1 MASASYMAGRK
12 KYARPQAMLWSD
24 TAPTL
29 INGSLI
35 PAGYDRMSNRNN
47 LTEAQ
52 LDDSFLILSD
62 HNRAEISI
70 TPQRIEQRRRMINS
84 TMRSYH
90 NADKLT
96 IATSWNML
104 PSRSFSDAAN
114 FDQNTGLSVLSN
126 STDQYTSDGGAGGV
140 AMLDWYETH
149 TGPFWVLLSY
159 DKYKN
164 FSNDQYHNLAKYS
177 QAVQMYL
184 TSFTYTI
191 VKRGGSNYDM
201 WNISIN
207 LEEV

>member
-1 MASASYMAGRK
+1 MASANYMAGRK

-24 TAPTL
+24 NAPTL
-29 INGSLI
+29 INGSLV
-35 PAGYDRMSNRNN
+35 PTGYDQMSDHTG
-47 LTEAQ
+47 LTSTQ
-52 LDDSFLILSD
+52 LSDSFLILSD
-62 HNRAEISI
+62 HNRGEITV
-70 TPQRIEQRRRMINS
+70 TPQRIEQRKRMINA

-96 IATSWNML
+96 ISTSWTMI
-104 PSRSFSDAAN
+104 PSRSFSGSSD
-114 FDQNTGLSVLSN
+114 FSQSTGLSTLSN
-126 STDQYTSDGGAGGV
+126 TTDQYTADGGAGGV
-140 AMLDWYETH
+140 EMLEWYENH

-159 DKYKN
+159 DNYKN
-164 FSNDQYHNLAKYS
+164 FETDKYNNLAKYS

-201 WNISIN
+201 WNISIS